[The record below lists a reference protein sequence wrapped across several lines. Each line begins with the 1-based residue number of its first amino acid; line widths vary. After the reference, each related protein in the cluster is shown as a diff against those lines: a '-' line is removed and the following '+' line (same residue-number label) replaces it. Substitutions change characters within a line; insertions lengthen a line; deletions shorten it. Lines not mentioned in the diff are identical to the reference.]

1 VATRSPPRLVHRM
14 LLKLHYSLSHL
25 KKLTDMQSA
34 AFNATMPDGSLFL
47 FAPLVASVKPLYTNQ
62 PAYRVKYVYAD
73 EKKNTNFWK
82 KCGDTKS
89 VTLTDGGASVDVG
102 GMAFRR
108 NAATNSYVLSLQ
120 AWSD

>member
-1 VATRSPPRLVHRM
+1 M
-14 LLKLHYSLSHL
+14 EE
-25 KKLTDMQSA
+25 LTGKQSA

-108 NAATNSYVLSLQ
+108 DAATNSYVLSLQ
-120 AWSD
+120 AWGSTSRFSL

>member
-1 VATRSPPRLVHRM
+1 MVCGE
-14 LLKLHYSLSHL
+14 
-25 KKLTDMQSA
+25 LTGRQSA

-47 FAPLVASVKPLYTNQ
+47 FAPLIASVKPLYTNQ

-89 VTLTDGGASVDVG
+89 VVLTDGGASVDVG

-108 NAATNSYVLSLQ
+108 DSATNSYVLSLQ
-120 AWSD
+120 VCSPCLFAAFAEILSGPRESHQG